1 MKGDSLGVL
10 AVCRKAGKL
19 KAGFD
24 PAADSLGRDAAL
36 VLFSADASPKTKER
50 MSHKAERAGVACL
63 TLPHTADEIDF
74 AIGKRAVVLAITD
87 AGLAELVKARA
98 GADMKEDDDT

>member
-1 MKGDSLGVL
+1 VRSDPLGVL
-10 AVCRKAGKL
+10 ALCRKAGKL
-19 KAGFD
+19 RAGFD

-36 VLFSADASPKTKER
+36 VVFSADASPKTKER
-50 MSHKAERAGVACL
+50 MTRKAERAGVACL

-74 AIGKRAVVLAITD
+74 ATGKRAVVLAVTD

-98 GADMKEDDDT
+98 GADWKEDDDT